1 MPTPVLHDRWRM
13 KADDVKSQEETS
25 EGIAQI
31 RRGVER
37 EFEFLRVQQP
47 RFFHLAV
54 NEAEALAWLSGVPQL
69 VLPELAAEKIRQLA
83 AWQRRQKHLK
93 QNTSS
98 PLSFEYEWTRTGINN

>member
-1 MPTPVLHDRWRM
+1 M
-13 KADDVKSQEETS
+13 KADDVKAQEEAT

-54 NEAEALAWLSGVPQL
+54 NEAEALAWLSGIPQL
-69 VLPELAAEKIRQLA
+69 VLPELAAEKVRELA
-83 AWQRRQKHLK
+83 AWQQRQNHLK
-93 QNTSS
+93 QMASS
-98 PLSFEYEWTRTGINN
+98 SLSFERGWTRTGTNN